1 MNALASLEK
10 EVIWANESAAQFPQG
25 TKAFKCLRKD

>member
-10 EVIWANESAAQFPQG
+10 EVIWANESAAQSPEG
-25 TKAFKCLRKD
+25 TNAFKFLRKD